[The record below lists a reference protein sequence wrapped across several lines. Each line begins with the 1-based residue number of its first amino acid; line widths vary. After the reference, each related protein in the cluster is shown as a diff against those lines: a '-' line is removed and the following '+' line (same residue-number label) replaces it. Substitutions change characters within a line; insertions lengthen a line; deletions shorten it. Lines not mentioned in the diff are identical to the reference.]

1 MEGFSS
7 TSCSPRLV
15 IPAHAGIQVCSAEL
29 AWIPAFAGMT
39 GPRRSLRS
47 QIISA
52 QVFSK
57 ERTKDMKGSDDN
69 FLTFVRFVFFVVN
82 FPFAPLAFPIVL
94 RPVEGCG

>member
-1 MEGFSS
+1 MVGFSS

-39 GPRRSLRS
+39 EPRRSLRS
-47 QIISA
+47 QTISA

-57 ERTKDMKGSDDN
+57 EDTKGTKFGLSPEGFRPQGGVLIVRT
-69 FLTFVRFVFFVVN
+69 LRVLRAFVVSIPN
-82 FPFAPLAFPIVL
+82 GL
-94 RPVEGCG
+94 